1 VDTELS
7 TVYEYAEGKERMA
20 GRRKSYTREFKIQ
33 AVELLNSGGK
43 SGHQIEEEL
52 GIGEGTIYRWRRQL
66 EQNGELAFPGNGNE
80 RDKELAELRRELAE
94 AREERDILRK
104 AIAIFSD
111 RRRK

>member
-1 VDTELS
+1 M
-7 TVYEYAEGKERMA
+7 GKKRN
-20 GRRKSYTREFKIQ
+20 SYTREFKIQ
-33 AVELLNSGGK
+33 AVELLNSSGK

-66 EQNGELAFPGNGNE
+66 EENGEVAFPGNGNE
-80 RDKELAELRRELAE
+80 RDKEVAELRRENAE
-94 AREERDILRK
+94 LREEREILRK

>member
-1 VDTELS
+1 
-7 TVYEYAEGKERMA
+7 MA
-20 GRRKSYTREFKIQ
+20 KKRNSYTKEFKIQ
-33 AVELLNSGGK
+33 AVQLLNSSGK

-66 EQNGELAFPGNGNE
+66 EESGELAFPGNGNE
-80 RDKELAELRRELAE
+80 RDKEVAELRRENAE
-94 AREERDILRK
+94 LREEREILRK